1 MTSQTTS
8 PPSLAAP
15 DQDAAGDFRIQT
27 PAEILQLLQGLQR
40 EQTRISLHGANGAC
54 VQSCLSAVNA
64 SEASL
69 GFDAHR
75 QDPQLQALLSADE
88 VTAVAYLDQIKLQ
101 FELDGL
107 MLLNSPQISN
117 GTVLRAPLPGT
128 MYRFQ
133 RRQAFRVRPN
143 TRTPQARLPDPQAP
157 EQQLRLR
164 ILDLSLGGL
173 ALLWPEDQPPPAI
186 GTPIAS
192 AQIELDR
199 DTRFEA
205 SLRVQN
211 SRADPDGGLHLG
223 LVFERIDAD
232 AQRSLQRFVDQMQK
246 LGRLLSK
253 RPAAA

>member
-15 DQDAAGDFRIQT
+15 DPDAAGDFRIQT
-27 PAEILQLLQGLQR
+27 SGEILQLLQGLQR

-64 SEASL
+64 REGSL

-75 QDPQLQALLSADE
+75 LDPQLQAVLGADE

-117 GTVLRAPLPGT
+117 GAVLRAPIPST

-157 EQQLRLR
+157 DQQLRLR

-173 ALLWPEDQPPPAI
+173 ALLWPEGQPAPAI
-186 GTPIAS
+186 GTAIPS
-192 AQIELDR
+192 ALVELDR

-211 SRADPDGGLHLG
+211 SRVDPDGGVHLG
-223 LVFERIDAD
+223 LGFERIDAE

-246 LGRLLSK
+246 LGRLLNK